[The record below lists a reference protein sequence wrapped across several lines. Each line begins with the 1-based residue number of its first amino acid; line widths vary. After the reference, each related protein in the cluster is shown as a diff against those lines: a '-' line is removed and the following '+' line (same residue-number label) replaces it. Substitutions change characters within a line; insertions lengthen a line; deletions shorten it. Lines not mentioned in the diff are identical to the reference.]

1 MSPWLVLTIIGL
13 YFVMLI
19 IVSIVTSRGA
29 TSQTFFT
36 GNRQSPWYLVAFGM
50 IGTSLS
56 GVTFI
61 SIPGEVGT
69 SQFAYFQVVL
79 GYVVGYTVIRK
90 VLLPLYYRLDLV
102 SIYEYLDD
110 RFGFWAYKSGSF
122 FFLLSRVIGAAFRL
136 FLAAMVLQLAIFD
149 AVGIPFWVTVLV
161 TIFLIWVYTFK
172 GGIKT
177 IVWTDSL
184 QTTFLVSA
192 VVFTIYFISQELD
205 MSLINL
211 GELVTTSEYS
221 RIFVWDWQSPYN
233 FFKQFISGAFIAIV
247 MTGLDQD
254 LMQKNLTCR
263 NLEEAQKNMYWFT
276 ILLVFVNFLF
286 LTLGAMLYLY
296 VGHEGITVPERTDE
310 LYPMLAVHHFPIAL
324 GIAFIL
330 GITAAAYASS
340 DSALAALTTSF
351 CVDFLGFKQT
361 DKETPQRTRTR
372 ILVHLGFSLLICAV
386 IIVFQAINDESVVT
400 SVFKA
405 AGYTYGPLLGMFAF
419 GIFSKRKVRDAGIPF
434 VCVLSPILSYIL
446 SINSKELLFGYE
458 FGFEILLVNGL
469 FTFLGLWLLSFGQGS
484 AASRLVP
491 ADIKR

>member
-1 MSPWLVLTIIGL
+1 MSPWLVLSIISG
-13 YFVMLI
+13 YFIVLI
-19 IVSIVTSRGA
+19 VVAVVTSRGA

-50 IGTSLS
+50 IGTSIS

-90 VLLPLYYRLDLV
+90 VLLPLYYRLNLV
-102 SIYEYLDD
+102 SIYEYLDS
-110 RFGFWAYKSGSF
+110 RFGFWAYKSGAF
-122 FFLLSRVIGAAFRL
+122 FFLLSRVIGASFRL

-149 AVGIPFWVTVLV
+149 AAGIPFWVTVLV

-184 QTTFLVSA
+184 QTTFLIA
-192 VVFTIYFISQELD
+192 ALVFTIIFISQELD
-205 MSLINL
+205 LSLIGL
-211 GELVTTSEYS
+211 GQRVTESEYS

-276 ILLVFVNFLF
+276 ILLVFVNLLF
-286 LTLGAMLYLY
+286 LTLGALLYLY
-296 VGHEGITVPERTDE
+296 AEHEGIAVPARTDE
-310 LYPMLAVHHFPIAL
+310 LYPMLAVQYFPVAL

-351 CVDFLGFKQT
+351 CVDFLGYKQT
-361 DKETPQRTRTR
+361 DEETKQRTRTR
-372 ILVHLGFSLLICAV
+372 VMVHVGFSLLICAV
-386 IIVFQAINDESVVT
+386 IIAFQIINDQSVVT

-419 GIFSKRKVRDAGIPF
+419 GLFSKRKVRDRWVPY

-446 SINSKELLFGYE
+446 SANSKELLSGYE

-469 FTFLGLWLLSFGQGS
+469 FTFIGLWLLSFGKGTIGPEGLATRS
-484 AASRLVP
+484 
-491 ADIKR
+491 

>member
-1 MSPWLVLTIIGL
+1 MSPWLVLTIIGV

-19 IVSIVTSRGA
+19 VVSVVTSRGA

-50 IGTSLS
+50 IGTSIS

-90 VLLPLYYRLDLV
+90 VLLPLYYRLNLV
-102 SIYEYLDD
+102 SIYEYLDS
-110 RFGFWAYKSGSF
+110 RFGFWAYKSGAF

-149 AVGIPFWVTVLV
+149 AMGIPFWVTVLV

-184 QTTFLVSA
+184 QTTFLITA
-192 VVFTIYFISQELD
+192 VIFTIYFISQELD
-205 MSLINL
+205 MSLVSL

-263 NLEEAQKNMYWFT
+263 NLEDAQKNMYWFT

-286 LTLGAMLYLY
+286 LTLGALLYLY
-296 VGHEGITVPERTDE
+296 AEHEGIAVPARTDE
-310 LYPMLAVHHFPIAL
+310 LYPMLAVHYFPVAL
-324 GIAFIL
+324 GIAFLL

-351 CVDFLGFKQT
+351 CVDFLGYKQT
-361 DKETPQRTRTR
+361 DEETRGRTRTR
-372 ILVHLGFSLLICAV
+372 ILVHMGFSLLICAV
-386 IIVFQAINDESVVT
+386 IIVFQIINDQSVVT

-419 GIFSKRKVRDAGIPF
+419 GIFSRRKVRDRWIPY
-434 VCVLSPILSYIL
+434 VCVLSPILSYVL
-446 SINSKELLFGYE
+446 SANSKELLFGYE

-469 FTFLGLWLLSFGQGS
+469 FTFMGLWLSSFGQGITKS
-484 AASRLVP
+484 AELAAR
-491 ADIKR
+491 A

>member
-1 MSPWLVLTIIGL
+1 MSPWLVFSIIAV

-19 IVSIVTSRGA
+19 VVSVVTSRGA

-50 IGTSLS
+50 IGTSIS

-90 VLLPLYYRLDLV
+90 VLLPLYYRLNLV
-102 SIYEYLDD
+102 SIYEYLDS
-110 RFGFWAYKSGSF
+110 RFGFWAYKSGAF

-149 AVGIPFWVTVLV
+149 AVGIPFWVTVIV

-177 IVWTDSL
+177 IVWTDTL
-184 QTTFLVSA
+184 QTTFLILA
-192 VVFTIYFISQELD
+192 LIFTIFFISQELD
-205 MSLINL
+205 LSLFGL
-211 GELVTTSEYS
+211 GKLVSESEYS
-221 RIFVWDWQSPYN
+221 TIFVWDWQSPYN

-276 ILLVFVNFLF
+276 ILLVFVNLLF
-286 LTLGAMLYLY
+286 LTLGALLYLY
-296 VGHEGITVPERTDE
+296 AEYKGIEVPARTDE
-310 LYPMLAVHHFPIAL
+310 LYPMLAVQYFPVAL

-361 DKETPQRTRTR
+361 DEETKQRTRTR
-372 ILVHLGFSLLICAV
+372 ILVHMGFSLLICAV
-386 IIVFQAINDESVVT
+386 IIVFQIINDQSVVT

-419 GIFSKRKVRDAGIPF
+419 GIFSKRKVRDRWIPY

-446 SINSKELLFGYE
+446 SANSKELLFGYE

-469 FTFLGLWLLSFGQGS
+469 FTCIGLWLLSFGKGTLES
-484 AASRLVP
+484 DVLATRS
-491 ADIKR
+491 

>member
-1 MSPWLVLTIIGL
+1 MSPWLVLSIISG

-19 IVSIVTSRGA
+19 VMAVVTSRGA

-50 IGTSLS
+50 IGTSIS

-90 VLLPLYYRLDLV
+90 VLLPLYYRLNLV
-102 SIYEYLDD
+102 SIYEYLDS
-110 RFGFWAYKSGSF
+110 RFGFWAYKSGAF
-122 FFLLSRVIGAAFRL
+122 FFLLSRVIGASFRL

-149 AVGIPFWVTVLV
+149 AAGIPFWVTVLV

-184 QTTFLVSA
+184 QTTFLIA
-192 VVFTIYFISQELD
+192 ALIFTIFFISQELD
-205 MSLINL
+205 LSLIGL
-211 GELVTTSEYS
+211 GELVSKSEYS

-276 ILLVFVNFLF
+276 ILLVFVNLLF
-286 LTLGAMLYLY
+286 LTLGALLYLY
-296 VGHEGITVPERTDE
+296 AEHEGIAVPARTDE
-310 LYPMLAVHHFPIAL
+310 LYPMLAIQYFPVAL
-324 GIAFIL
+324 GIAFLL

-361 DKETPQRTRTR
+361 DEETRQRTRTR
-372 ILVHLGFSLLICAV
+372 VLVHVGFSLLICAV
-386 IIVFQAINDESVVT
+386 IIVFQIINDQSVVT

-405 AGYTYGPLLGMFAF
+405 AGYTYGPLLGMFSF
-419 GIFSKRKVRDAGIPF
+419 GIFSKRKVRDRWVPY

-446 SINSKELLFGYE
+446 SANSKDVLFGYE

-469 FTFLGLWLLSFGQGS
+469 FTYIGLWLLSFGKGTVGAGEL
-484 AASRLVP
+484 AAR
-491 ADIKR
+491 A